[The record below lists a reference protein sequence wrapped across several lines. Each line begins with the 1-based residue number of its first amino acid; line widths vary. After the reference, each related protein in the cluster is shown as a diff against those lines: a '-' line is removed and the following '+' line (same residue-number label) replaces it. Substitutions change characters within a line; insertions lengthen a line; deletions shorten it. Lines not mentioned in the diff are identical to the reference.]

1 MKKETEKKILQAA
14 NLSPSED
21 MIERIVEVHP
31 MKQVA
36 IMSVVQVLVF
46 GFMILLFWLIQ
57 SVIDSGIKL

>member
-31 MKQVA
+31 MRQVA
-36 IMSVVQVLVF
+36 IMSVVQFVMLGLMAVIMYLIGVVF
-46 GFMILLFWLIQ
+46 
-57 SVIDSGIKL
+57 K